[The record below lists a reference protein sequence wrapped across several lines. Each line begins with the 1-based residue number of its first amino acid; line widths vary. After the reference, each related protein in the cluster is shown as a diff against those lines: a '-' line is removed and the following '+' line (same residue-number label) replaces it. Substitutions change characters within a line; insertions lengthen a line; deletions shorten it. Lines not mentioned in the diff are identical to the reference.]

1 MAISML
7 DKSDFRDQITPHLAV
22 LLRFSLWLTKDGRTA
37 TTLLRKSLAEAFR
50 TWDVAAPDGSY
61 LRLHTILIRRFQDRC
76 DQTSHGGFSGSMEN
90 GGTNPAPGF
99 PALSDVG
106 VDLTGADWIA
116 SEKDNE
122 ANYLKTVAELPSV
135 YRSAMM
141 LSYLE
146 DFSTSE
152 IATPD
157 SVGPYQD
164 DSLSDRGRG
173 VLHAQL
179 YEHLMDTDGAA
190 GQDDRNEASD

>member
-1 MAISML
+1 
-7 DKSDFRDQITPHLAV
+7 
-22 LLRFSLWLTKDGRTA
+22 
-37 TTLLRKSLAEAFR
+37 
-50 TWDVAAPDGSY
+50 
-61 LRLHTILIRRFQDRC
+61 
-76 DQTSHGGFSGSMEN
+76 MEN